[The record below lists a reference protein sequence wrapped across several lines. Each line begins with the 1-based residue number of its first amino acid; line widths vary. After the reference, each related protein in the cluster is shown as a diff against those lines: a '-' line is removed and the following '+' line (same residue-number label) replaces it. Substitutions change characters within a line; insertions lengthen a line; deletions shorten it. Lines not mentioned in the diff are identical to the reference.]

1 MTAEVQTNQTSL
13 YETDFLAWIETTA
26 EQLRNRDYAN
36 LDWENL
42 LEEIESMGRS
52 ERSRVR
58 SNLIVLLMHLLK
70 WQFQPERRSNSWKAS
85 IVEHR
90 RRIRDD
96 LEDSPSF
103 KPYLEKIF
111 LKCYSDA
118 VEQAIAET
126 DLPASTFPTECPYP
140 IAQVMDANFLPKL

>member
-1 MTAEVQTNQTSL
+1 MTAELQTNQTSL

-26 EQLRNRDYAN
+26 KQLRNRDYAN

-42 LEEIESMGRS
+42 IEEVESMGRN
-52 ERSRVR
+52 ERNRVR

-70 WQFQPERRSNSWKAS
+70 WQFQPERQSNSWKAS

-90 RRIRDD
+90 GRILDD

-103 KPYLEKIF
+103 RPYLDQVLE
-111 LKCYSDA
+111 KCYKRA

-126 DLPASTFPTECPYP
+126 DLSPSTFPDECPYT
-140 IAQVMDANFLPKL
+140 IEQVMDSNFLPKP